1 MKGKDLINVGIFSAI
16 YFAIV
21 FVVAMLGFIPV
32 FLPLLAVLVPI
43 IGGIPFMLFLT
54 RVKNFGMIW
63 IMSVI
68 MGLLMLLTG
77 MSWPPLVVSV
87 VSGLAADIIYKS
99 GNYKSSSKAVLTNG
113 VFTLWLAANYLPLFF
128 AAEKYWSTR
137 QNFGQ
142 DYIDAVTK
150 LMPTWMC
157 PVMFAVAFICGII
170 GGLINAHSCAK
181 FATRCIYMRYHRRT
195 ARQKD
200 NEETL

>member
-1 MKGKDLINVGIFSAI
+1 MKGKDFINIGIFSAI
-16 YFAIV
+16 YFVIV

-32 FLPLLAVLVPI
+32 FLPLLAVIVPI

-54 RVKNFGMIW
+54 RVKKFGMIW

-87 VSGLAADIIYKS
+87 VSGLLADLVYKS
-99 GNYKSSSKAVLTNG
+99 GNYKSASKAVLTNG
-113 VFTLWLAANYLPLFF
+113 VFSLWLAANYLPLFF
-128 AAEKYWSTR
+128 AAEKYWSSR

-150 LMPTWMC
+150 LMSTWMC
-157 PVMFAVAFICGII
+157 PVMFAAAFICGII
-170 GGLINAHSCAK
+170 GGLLGRKIMKKHFEKAG
-181 FATRCIYMRYHRRT
+181 IV
-195 ARQKD
+195 
-200 NEETL
+200 

>member
-1 MKGKDLINVGIFSAI
+1 MKGKDLINIGIFSAI
-16 YFAIV
+16 YFVIV

-32 FLPLLAVLVPI
+32 FLPLLAVIVPI

-54 RVKNFGMIW
+54 RVKKFGMIW

-87 VSGLAADIIYKS
+87 VSGLVADLVYKS
-99 GNYKSSSKAVLTNG
+99 GNYKSASKAVLTNG
-113 VFTLWLAANYLPLFF
+113 VFSLWLAANYLPLFF
-128 AAEKYWSTR
+128 AAEKYWSSR

-157 PVMFAVAFICGII
+157 PVMFAAAFICGII
-170 GGLINAHSCAK
+170 GGLLGRKIMKKHFEKAG
-181 FATRCIYMRYHRRT
+181 IV
-195 ARQKD
+195 
-200 NEETL
+200 